1 MINFGALKTLIQ
13 EHCLLGKPRGMGLFE
28 RLRWLVKQRP
38 VGSVPIE
45 VSAVL
50 LDDLYSA
57 LASFAVGAVG
67 AVLVGAIAASHT
79 GSPWLN
85 FLTVVTAAIATARA
99 LLTIEYYRNKS
110 SILGNR
116 AALRRWERWYAVGAL
131 AHGACFGSM
140 GFVGLVFTDDPLCHL
155 LLGASAAGFTAGATA
170 RNSSRPWIAIG
181 MVSLILLPMGVGF
194 ALRDGLIYMAL
205 SGFTCAYYLATIEL
219 ARYLGVNRLS
229 LLLATGEKAELA
241 RSVVEQNFRFDT
253 ALANMCHGLCM
264 FDSKHRLMVW
274 NRRFCEIYKVA
285 PEALSPGITIGNL
298 IELIAARGN
307 YRDQTVNNIISEI
320 EARMESGALTHSRRL
335 LPDGRIIALSYQP
348 VIGGGTVVIF
358 EDVTEREKAEERAR
372 FLATHDDLTG
382 LPNRWTFAE
391 AVDDAVKAGDRYG
404 HMFAVMF
411 MDLDRFKNIND
422 TLGHA
427 AGDVLLI
434 ETAERLKQCVRK
446 SDVIARIGGDEF
458 VILLRE
464 VSDQSQVAR
473 IAQKILT
480 AVVKPLT
487 IHGHECRITASIGI
501 STFPTDAL
509 DEETLIKNA
518 DAAMYV
524 VKEEGRNGFR
534 FHFQDIT
541 SQSIERLTLEASLRS
556 ALERDELLLHYQPK
570 QDLGNGGITGV
581 EALLRWQHPDLGLL
595 PPGRFIALAEESGLI
610 VPIGKW
616 VIETACAQNVAWQRR
631 GLPALRIA
639 VNLSPRQFADPALLS
654 DIEAALAKSGMAPEL
669 LELEITE
676 SMVMQNVERAMR
688 VLKAIKSLGVMLA
701 IDDFGTGYSSMSLLK
716 KFPID
721 VLKIDRSFVREITS
735 NSEDKAIADAIIA
748 LGRALD
754 LTIVAEGVETP
765 EQENFLRAHHCDQI
779 QGYLIS
785 KPVTADEFAAF
796 MADRILAEL
805 KTQVAKAAPR
815 PESRRTGTQG

>member
-1 MINFGALKTLIQ
+1 M
-13 EHCLLGKPRGMGLFE
+13 C
-28 RLRWLVKQRP
+28 
-38 VGSVPIE
+38 
-45 VSAVL
+45 
-50 LDDLYSA
+50 
-57 LASFAVGAVG
+57 
-67 AVLVGAIAASHT
+67 
-79 GSPWLN
+79 
-85 FLTVVTAAIATARA
+85 
-99 LLTIEYYRNKS
+99 
-110 SILGNR
+110 
-116 AALRRWERWYAVGAL
+116 
-131 AHGACFGSM
+131 
-140 GFVGLVFTDDPLCHL
+140 FVGLVFTDDPFCQL
-155 LLGASAAGFTAGATA
+155 LLTVHAVGFTAGTTA
-170 RNSSRPWIAIG
+170 RNSSRPWIAITQ
-181 MVSLILLPMGVGF
+181 VSSIVLPIALAS
-194 ALRDGLIYMAL
+194 ALRGGLVYMAL
-205 SGFTCAYYLATIEL
+205 SAIMFLYYLATIEL
-219 ARYLGVNRLS
+219 ARYLGANRLR
-229 LLLATGEKAELA
+229 LLLTTGELA
-241 RSVVEQNFRFDT
+241 EQNFRFDT
-253 ALANMCHGLCM
+253 ALANMSHGLCM

-274 NRRFCEIYKVA
+274 NRRFCEIYKLP
-285 PEALSPGITIGNL
+285 PEVLSPGITIRKL
-298 IELIAARGN
+298 IELSAARGN
-307 YRDQTVNNIISEI
+307 YPDRSVDDLVSEI
-320 EARMESGALTHSRRL
+320 VVLLNSDVVAHSRRL
-335 LPDGRIIALSYQP
+335 LPDGRIIALSFQP
-348 VIGGGTVVIF
+348 MPGGGAVVIY
-358 EDVTEREKAEERAR
+358 EDVTEHKKSEKRAQ

-382 LPNRWTFAE
+382 LPNRWMFAE
-391 AVDDAVKAGDRYG
+391 AVNDAVKAGHRYG
-404 HMFAVMF
+404 HLFAVMF

-434 ETAERLKQCVRK
+434 ETAKRLKECVRR

-480 AVVKPLT
+480 AVVKPLA
-487 IHGHECRITASIGI
+487 IHGHECRITGSIGI
-501 STFPTDAL
+501 SMFPTDAL

-524 VKEEGRNGFR
+524 AKEEGRNGFR
-534 FHFQDIT
+534 FHFRDIT
-541 SQSIERLTLEASLRS
+541 SQSIERLTLEASLRG

-595 PPGRFIALAEESGLI
+595 PPSRFIALAEESGLI

-616 VIETACAQNVAWQRR
+616 VIETACAQNVAWQRQ
-631 GLPALRIA
+631 GLSALRIA

-654 DIEAALAKSGMAPEL
+654 DIEAALKKSGMAPEL

-688 VLKAIKSLGVMLA
+688 VLKAIKGLGVMLA

-748 LGRALD
+748 LGRALN

-765 EQENFLRAHHCDQI
+765 EQENFLRAHHCDQV

-785 KPVTADEFAAF
+785 KPVPADEFAAF

-815 PESRRTGTQG
+815 PEVRRTGTQG

>member
-1 MINFGALKTLIQ
+1 VFGQ
-13 EHCLLGKPRGMGLFE
+13 
-28 RLRWLVKQRP
+28 
-38 VGSVPIE
+38 
-45 VSAVL
+45 AV
-50 LDDLYSA
+50 
-57 LASFAVGAVG
+57 
-67 AVLVGAIAASHT
+67 
-79 GSPWLN
+79 N
-85 FLTVVTAAIATARA
+85 
-99 LLTIEYYRNKS
+99 
-110 SILGNR
+110 
-116 AALRRWERWYAVGAL
+116 
-131 AHGACFGSM
+131 
-140 GFVGLVFTDDPLCHL
+140 
-155 LLGASAAGFTAGATA
+155 
-170 RNSSRPWIAIG
+170 
-181 MVSLILLPMGVGF
+181 
-194 ALRDGLIYMAL
+194 
-205 SGFTCAYYLATIEL
+205 
-219 ARYLGVNRLS
+219 
-229 LLLATGEKAELA
+229 
-241 RSVVEQNFRFDT
+241 
-253 ALANMCHGLCM
+253 
-264 FDSKHRLMVW
+264 
-274 NRRFCEIYKVA
+274 
-285 PEALSPGITIGNL
+285 
-298 IELIAARGN
+298 
-307 YRDQTVNNIISEI
+307 
-320 EARMESGALTHSRRL
+320 
-335 LPDGRIIALSYQP
+335 
-348 VIGGGTVVIF
+348 
-358 EDVTEREKAEERAR
+358 
-372 FLATHDDLTG
+372 
-382 LPNRWTFAE
+382 
-391 AVDDAVKAGDRYG
+391 DAVKAGHRYG
-404 HMFAVMF
+404 HEFAVMF

-434 ETAERLKQCVRK
+434 ETAKRLKECVRK

-480 AVVKPLT
+480 AVVKPLV
-487 IHGHECRITASIGI
+487 IHGHECRITGSIGI

-524 VKEEGRNGFR
+524 AKEEGRNGFR

-541 SQSIERLTLEASLRS
+541 SQSIERLTLEASLRG

-570 QDLGNGGITGV
+570 QDLGGGGITGV

-616 VIETACAQNVAWQRR
+616 VIETACAQNVAWQRQ
-631 GLPALRIA
+631 GLPALPIA
-639 VNLSPRQFADPALLS
+639 VNLSPRQFGDPALLS
-654 DIEAALAKSGMAPEL
+654 DIEAALKKSGMAPEL

-748 LGRALD
+748 LGRALN

-765 EQENFLRAHHCDQI
+765 EQENFLRAHHCDQV

-785 KPVTADEFAAF
+785 KPVPADEFAAF

-815 PESRRTGTQG
+815 PEARRNGTQG